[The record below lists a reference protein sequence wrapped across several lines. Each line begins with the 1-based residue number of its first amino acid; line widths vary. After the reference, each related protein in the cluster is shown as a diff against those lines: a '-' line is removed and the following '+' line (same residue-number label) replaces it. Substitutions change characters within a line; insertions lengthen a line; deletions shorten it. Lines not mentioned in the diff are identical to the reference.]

1 MVQQEIGEQQVQM
14 AAMRRLSISAG
25 QVRW

>member
-14 AAMRRLSISAG
+14 ATMRRLSISAG